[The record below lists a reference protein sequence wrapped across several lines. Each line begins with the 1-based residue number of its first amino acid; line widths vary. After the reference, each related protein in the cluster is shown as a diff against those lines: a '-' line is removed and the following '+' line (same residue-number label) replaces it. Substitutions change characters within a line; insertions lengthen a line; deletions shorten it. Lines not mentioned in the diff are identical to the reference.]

1 MTPKEMKKEI
11 KRLRKATVKLNKKK
25 TDIERVEEAINLQE
39 TLATAAEEHLD
50 AKVNY
55 AERQLG

>member
-1 MTPKEMKKEI
+1 MKKEI

-25 TDIERVEEAINLQE
+25 TDIERAEEAIDLQE
-39 TLATAAEEHLD
+39 ALATAAEEHLD